1 MTDAAPDGPAAVVG
15 QRVVVTDR
23 VRALRILA
31 VCALTSYW
39 MWRGRYEWLLYP
51 AVLVALQV
59 RVVKQPPS
67 VVSATGI
74 IRPWR
79 RRSYVDWNEVESVA
93 PPDPGRRGCMLNLAN
108 GKSLS
113 LSDIPADQAVVI
125 AALGGKEV
133 RAPSLPSRPSAPN
146 RPRSDIEIE
155 ADVRRQ
161 AQALALQRQQLAAE
175 SKRLRGA
182 GR

>member
-39 MWRGRYEWLLYP
+39 MWRGRYEWLLYS

-67 VVSATGI
+67 VVSAQL
-74 IRPWR
+74 R
-79 RRSYVDWNEVESVA
+79 RLERSRIGGA
-93 PPDPGRRGCMLNLAN
+93 P
-108 GKSLS
+108 
-113 LSDIPADQAVVI
+113 
-125 AALGGKEV
+125 
-133 RAPSLPSRPSAPN
+133 
-146 RPRSDIEIE
+146 RPRTS
-155 ADVRRQ
+155 R
-161 AQALALQRQQLAAE
+161 LHAE
-175 SKRLRGA
+175 PGQWQKPFTI
-182 GR
+182 

>member
-39 MWRGRYEWLLYP
+39 MWRGRYEWLLYS

-108 GKSLS
+108 GKAFHYLIFLPIKLWSSQLS
-113 LSDIPADQAVVI
+113 AARRLGLPHFRADPARQIDPGAI
-125 AALGGKEV
+125 
-133 RAPSLPSRPSAPN
+133 SR
-146 RPRSDIEIE
+146 
-155 ADVRRQ
+155 
-161 AQALALQRQQLAAE
+161 
-175 SKRLRGA
+175 SKPT
-182 GR
+182 

>member
-1 MTDAAPDGPAAVVG
+1 
-15 QRVVVTDR
+15 
-23 VRALRILA
+23 
-31 VCALTSYW
+31 
-39 MWRGRYEWLLYP
+39 
-51 AVLVALQV
+51 
-59 RVVKQPPS
+59 
-67 VVSATGI
+67 
-74 IRPWR
+74 
-79 RRSYVDWNEVESVA
+79 
-93 PPDPGRRGCMLNLAN
+93 MLNLAN

-133 RAPSLPSRPSAPN
+133 RVPSLPSRPSAPN